1 MKEVNEISQEIV
13 TKVTEYVNKKYK
25 SHRNKDL
32 IIEET
37 TNCFKIYL
45 HKDGTPLFLGKGVLS

>member
-32 IIEET
+32 IIEDT
-37 TNCFKIYL
+37 TNYFKI
-45 HKDGTPLFLGKGVLS
+45 